1 MSGEGRSRHQGPGKR
16 TKLVPFGQN
25 GSPVGRPLGV
35 SGARVEGQ
43 SSEQEPEV
51 MCINESLGFKR
62 RLGTWMELCS
72 LKGTYQKRTNE
83 SHALQLRN
91 LGEEWT
97 PTEREGKTT
106 EANTGAAATRSR
118 DRCMKKHGDFSL
130 DFGVTKENIHEAMS
144 VTE

>member
-1 MSGEGRSRHQGPGKR
+1 
-16 TKLVPFGQN
+16 
-25 GSPVGRPLGV
+25 
-35 SGARVEGQ
+35 
-43 SSEQEPEV
+43 
-51 MCINESLGFKR
+51 MCTNESLGFKR

-72 LKGTYQKRTNE
+72 LKGTYEN
-83 SHALQLRN
+83 HALQLRN
-91 LGEEWT
+91 LGEEWA

-118 DRCMKKHGDFSL
+118 DRCMKKHSDFSL

>member
-51 MCINESLGFKR
+51 MC
-62 RLGTWMELCS
+62 
-72 LKGTYQKRTNE
+72 TNE